1 MNDEPPTDRL
11 REQIIELDKAHVWHP
26 YTPMQQY
33 IDETD
38 PLVVARASGARL
50 YDVDGKSYIDA
61 NSSWWVALLGHGHPR
76 LVEALRLQS
85 AKLCHVAL
93 AGVTHEGAASLAA
106 SLVARAP
113 RGLDR
118 VFFSDDGSTA
128 LEAAIKMAVK
138 LFHNEGKPAKTRFV
152 ALDGAFHGETVGV
165 TSLLGIEVFRRPYAR
180 VVMECVH
187 VPSPARDPRALDA
200 ALDLLDREHATIAA
214 IVVEPLVQGADGMQ
228 MYDASYLSA
237 LRARAAEL
245 GVLFIADEVFTGY
258 GRTGTFW
265 ACDQAGISPDILCT
279 AKGFSGGI
287 LPMAA
292 TLASKR
298 VFDAFLGAPERAF
311 FYGHS
316 YAGHPL
322 GCAVARAVL
331 EVYEGERILEG
342 IPERS
347 ARITRTFARVQAA
360 HPGVAHRARSLGMIG
375 AIDLA
380 PDASYLGQI
389 GKRVQAAAR
398 ARGAYLRPLGDVVYV
413 APPLNIPLDDLD
425 ELCEIVERSI
435 ADALG

>member
-1 MNDEPPTDRL
+1 MHPVKL
-11 REQIIELDKAHVWHP
+11 RERIVELDKKHVWHP
-26 YTPMQQY
+26 YTPMQRY
-33 IDETD
+33 IEETD
-38 PLVVARASGARL
+38 PLVVARASGSRL
-50 YDVDGKSYIDA
+50 YDVDGRSYIDA

-76 LVEALRLQS
+76 LVEALRVQS
-85 AKLCHVAL
+85 ERLCHVAL
-93 AGVTHEGAASLAA
+93 AGVTHEGAAELAA
-106 SLVARAP
+106 GLCARAP

-138 LFHNEGKPAKTRFV
+138 LFHNEGRPQKTRFV

-187 VPSPARDPRALDA
+187 VPSPSVDPRALEI
-200 ALDLLDREHATIAA
+200 ALDLLEREHETIAA
-214 IVVEPLVQGADGMQ
+214 IVVEPLVQGADGMR
-228 MYDASYLSA
+228 MYDAAYLAA
-237 LRARAAEL
+237 LREKAAEVD
-245 GVLFIADEVFTGY
+245 VLFIADEVFTGY

-265 ACDQAGISPDILCT
+265 ACDQAGVLPDILCT

-331 EVYEGERILEG
+331 DVYDQERVLEG
-342 IPERS
+342 VAERS
-347 ARITRTFARVQAA
+347 ARIARTFGRVEAA
-360 HPGVAHRARSLGMIG
+360 HAGVARGARSLGMIG
-375 AIDLA
+375 AVDLA
-380 PDASYLGQI
+380 PDASYLGEI
-389 GKRVQAAAR
+389 GKRVQVAAR

-425 ELCEIVERSI
+425 ELCDIVERSI
-435 ADALG
+435 ADALR